1 MCLRASKRWNILD
14 NFNYI
19 VPRSNCIGEKTIL
32 VSGGLTSYFV
42 NDIRVK
48 KSLYK
53 GLQFGGSLSV
63 SRKKSSCF

>member
-1 MCLRASKRWNILD
+1 MCDFGLVKGGTFWIIL
-14 NFNYI
+14 I
-19 VPRSNCIGEKTIL
+19 ILLHELWEKTIL

-53 GLQFGGSLSV
+53 GLRFGGSLSL